1 MKQTINLNGP
11 EGNAFNLLAMGHKV
25 CKITGTDWEPI
36 KTKMKSG
43 NYDNL
48 VAVFK
53 ENFGRY
59 FKLVRR

>member
-11 EGNAFNLLAMGHKV
+11 EGNAFNLLAIGHKV
-25 CKITGTDWEPI
+25 CKIIGLDWKPI
-36 KTKMKSG
+36 EKKMKSG

-53 ENFGRY
+53 ENFGAH